1 MHRRIAVLLV
11 CAVLGIA
18 GIRPAL
24 AQEPPADGKPDIHGT
39 WNGKAQAIELHLG
52 GTEKNG
58 ETESYPLTLTIT
70 QTGADIT
77 LDATLMREEGPLAYR
92 LTGKVGRGKL
102 WGQGTDIGSTG
113 NALVAVSGINAKGNV
128 MKGTQ
133 LLLFDPPLQVKF
145 RAKKQ

>member
-1 MHRRIAVLLV
+1 
-11 CAVLGIA
+11 
-18 GIRPAL
+18 
-24 AQEPPADGKPDIHGT
+24 
-39 WNGKAQAIELHLG
+39 
-52 GTEKNG
+52 
-58 ETESYPLTLTIT
+58 
-70 QTGADIT
+70 
-77 LDATLMREEGPLAYR
+77 
-92 LTGKVGRGKL
+92 VGRGKL